1 MINQFIQALK
11 FSAEKHTKQRR
22 KDADESP
29 YINHPISL
37 VDVLVN
43 EGGVMNYNVL
53 CAALLHDTIEDTETS
68 KEELLEKFGELITSI
83 VLEVTDDKSLPKQV
97 RKLKQIEHAAHSSHE
112 AKLVKLA
119 DKICNLRDVLASPPS
134 NWDQQQKK
142 EYFSWAENVV
152 SGVRGTNLKLEKI
165 FDSLIKRSDSFG

>member
-1 MINQFIQALK
+1 LYISILK
-11 FSAEKHTKQRR
+11 ICNK
-22 KDADESP
+22 
-29 YINHPISL
+29 
-37 VDVLVN
+37 
-43 EGGVMNYNVL
+43 
-53 CAALLHDTIEDTETS
+53 
-68 KEELLEKFGELITSI
+68 LLEKFGEPITSI